1 MFSAWPDCSGELA
14 ELRIEVPHWLATVSV
29 LDNDLQPVPFTE
41 RVVKVDDDP
50 FVGRLDLK
58 LPPGAYQVQASMDG
72 KTQSKWVI
80 AETDAPTIIGAG
92 TWTELRIE
100 SAMPMPA
107 AAPAAVADDY
117 LAEVAARRTASFTGE
132 ASARLSLFGT
142 MLVAQPDA
150 ALVGPEREFDF
161 DVAILDLDGQV
172 RIDLRDA
179 SVERYV
185 EPGRL
190 WHCLIDSQ
198 PGPYTLRA
206 RVPASRSPVGAPPQH
221 RCQPLFLCSGMAHHL
236 FFRCDGAADLATLTM
251 HVTRVGTG
259 YDPLLPEAVAADA
272 VLTAL
277 AHGDAKRL
285 VLGSETLAQLLRG
298 EATNPWLGVLAAY
311 ALLSGPM
318 DDDAQAIVDEILAY
332 LARGPLLDHPDV
344 QVLMLGA
351 GMLAGPIALPP
362 MLLAAM
368 RRLQRLAVERSGV
381 IAPES
386 PLDRLSA
393 RLIADT
399 AWTAW
404 LEVDAPAPV
413 AAAAPPAPA
422 GSALPPP
429 IPAFVNAF
437 PESAPV
443 FPLTAVEPLP
453 PEEVIPQNATLADH
467 AAIIEAASHALEK
480 ACSTGLCGVEVQLEG
495 RGRTLLDL
503 SPEEVSRLTGTPL
516 DVATKDLELLRTTQT
531 SIADPAALERPL
543 QLLAGAILGKQAQAA
558 ATQVEE
564 GQPSVPPS
572 PPEAQARRLGDA
584 AARLRRIASL
594 VAPEHAGAVAG
605 LVADLE
611 AVAENMISRAHLVIL
626 ADDQG
631 RLRYGNRLLRDRL
644 EAREEGAAAVLERMA
659 RVFNAQSD
667 NVLVVNAAELSPT
680 SPEGRAG
687 TEVEIQRTIL
697 SDRGR
702 LIGYIYLLRS
712 LAFPTVDRPTARR
725 IDEILPLIT
734 LSASALEFAEPSEQ
748 AEQIRE
754 LRDLADE
761 LLELLLPARAERSP
775 RPADQR
781 ASLR

>member
-41 RVVKVDDDP
+41 RVAKVDDDP

-80 AETDAPTIIGAG
+80 AETDAPTIVEAG
-92 TWTELRIE
+92 TWSELRIE
-100 SAMPMPA
+100 SAMPLPA

-117 LAEVAARRTASFTGE
+117 LAEVAARRTASFTG
-132 ASARLSLFGT
+132 AANARLSLFGT
-142 MLVAQPDA
+142 MIVAQPDA
-150 ALVGPEREFDF
+150 GEAAPRRDFDF
-161 DVAILDLDGQV
+161 DVAVLDLDGAV

-179 SVERYV
+179 SIERYV

-190 WHCLIDSQ
+190 WHCLIDLE

-206 RVPASRSPVGAPPQH
+206 RVPASRSPAGAPPQH
-221 RCQPLFLCSGMAHHL
+221 RCQPLFLCPGMAHHL

-251 HVTRVGTG
+251 HLTRVGTG

-318 DDDAQAIVDEILAY
+318 DGEADETVDEIVSY
-332 LARGPLLDHPDV
+332 LARGPLADHPDV

-351 GMLAGPIALPP
+351 GMAPGPIAFPP
-362 MLLAAM
+362 MLLPAM

-381 IAPES
+381 IAPDS
-386 PLDRLSA
+386 PLDRLGV

-404 LEVDAPAPV
+404 LEADAPAPV
-413 AAAAPPAPA
+413 AAPAPPAPPAPA

-495 RGRTLLDL
+495 RGSTLLDL
-503 SPEEVSRLTGTPL
+503 SPEEVSRLTGAPL
-516 DVATKDLELLRTTQT
+516 DVAAKDLELLRTTQT
-531 SIADPAALERPL
+531 TVADPAALERPL

-558 ATQVEE
+558 AAQVEE

-572 PPEAQARRLGDA
+572 PLEAQARRMGDE

-605 LVADLE
+605 LVADFE
-611 AVAENMISRAHLVIL
+611 AIAENMISRAHLVIL

-644 EAREEGAAAVLERMA
+644 EAREEGAAAVLARMTQ
-659 RVFNAQSD
+659 VFNAQSD

-712 LAFPTVDRPTARR
+712 LAFPTVDRSTARR
-725 IDEILPLIT
+725 IDEILPLVT
-734 LSASALEFAEPSEQ
+734 LSASALEFAEP
-748 AEQIRE
+748 AEQGAIIEE
-754 LRDLADE
+754 LRELADE
-761 LLELLLPARAERSP
+761 LIRLLMPDA
-775 RPADQR
+775 
-781 ASLR
+781 